1 MRRYIPRHPPL
12 HSRIRFLTRFSALDD
27 PVVPRRKSPNEKKFV
42 KQTLKNEA
50 LKQATL
56 LPCVVPPFLQHS
68 SNLENSTLSNQLHTL
83 YICLLFKAPKLLLH
97 DVFGIFGDG
106 MNERES
112 TFRGNSIPL
121 SNDCQ
126 TNLTR

>member
-1 MRRYIPRHPPL
+1 M
-12 HSRIRFLTRFSALDD
+12 
-27 PVVPRRKSPNEKKFV
+27 KKKFV

-83 YICLLFKAPKLLLH
+83 YIYLLFKAPKLLLH

-126 TNLTR
+126 TNLISIAQYNSLKDDFKEPLQ